1 MYNNLLYP
9 KILFFSSN
17 HCAPC
22 KPIEVMLNRINISL
36 FGKRLNVK
44 RIDIEESTN
53 REIIQKYRITALPT
67 LIIGTANDNKRL
79 SVNIQEEEIIDAIL
93 YGFISSVKI

>member
-1 MYNNLLYP
+1 MNNSQDYP

-22 KPIEVMLNRINISL
+22 KPIEEMLKRINISM
-36 FGKRLNVK
+36 FGKKLNIQK
-44 RIDIEESTN
+44 IDIEEGVN
-53 REIIQKYRITALPT
+53 REVIQKHRITALPT
-67 LIIGTANDNKRL
+67 IIIADKRL
-79 SVNIQEEEIIDAIL
+79 SVNIQQEEIVDAIL